1 MIAAR
6 SLIPWAMPAAVLG
19 AWQVGG
25 MTGLIPADVLP
36 PPSAVIEAGWRLAV
50 SGDLL
55 RNIEVSACRAG
66 IGFAIGGGPGFSCG
80 LLNGLSRTSER
91 VLDTSLQMIRT
102 IPHLAL
108 IPLVILWFGIG
119 EEAKLFLISIGAFF
133 PIYLNTLQ
141 GVRSVDPQLIE
152 MGQAYQM
159 SRLQLIG
166 VVLLPG
172 ALPAVFTGVRY
183 AMGVTWLTLIVAE
196 TISATSGIGCMA
208 MNAREFMMVDV
219 VVFSLLLYALLGK
232 LTDSAARLLERTCLS
247 WHPAYRTN

>member
-1 MIAAR
+1 MITAR
-6 SLIPWAMPAAVLG
+6 SLAPWSMPIAVLG
-19 AWQVGG
+19 FWQVGG
-25 MTGLIPADVLP
+25 MTGLIQADVLP
-36 PPSAVIEAGWRLAV
+36 SPSAVVEAGWRLAL

-66 IGFAIGGGPGFSCG
+66 IGFAIGGGLGFFFG
-80 LLNGLSRTSER
+80 LLNGLCKAAERT
-91 VLDTSLQMIRT
+91 LDTSLQMIRT

-133 PIYLNTLQ
+133 PIYLNSMQ

-152 MGQAYQM
+152 MGKAYRM
-159 SRLQLIG
+159 SWLQL
-166 VVLLPG
+166 VWMVLLPG
-172 ALPAVFTGVRY
+172 ALPAIFTGVRY

-196 TISATSGIGCMA
+196 TISATSGIGYMA
-208 MNAREFMMVDV
+208 MNAREFMLVDV

-232 LTDSAARLLERTCLS
+232 LTDSAAKLLERACLS
-247 WHPAYRTN
+247 WHPAYRAN